1 LDSSQV
7 WTTAKL
13 KFGNAKLKLKEFIMN
28 KVVLYEW
35 QPGFN
40 KVALNK
46 RLRNQAG
53 YSLASAKQAVD
64 NLLDGKT
71 IEIEIDSHQR
81 AEEFLKDAL
90 KLKAI
95 GKIITSQQDQQLAEV
110 RKLLAKIIETEA
122 AQLAPTRELEAIQK
136 W

>member
-1 LDSSQV
+1 M
-7 WTTAKL
+7 K
-13 KFGNAKLKLKEFIMN
+13 

-46 RLRNQAG
+46 LLRNQAG

-64 NLLDGKT
+64 SLLDGKA
-71 IEIEIDSHQR
+71 IEIEIESHYR

-95 GKIITSQQDQQLAEV
+95 GKVITSQQEQQLAEV
-110 RKLLAKIIETEA
+110 RKLLAKILETEA
-122 AQLAPTRELEAIQK
+122 AQLAQPKELESV
-136 W
+136 

>member
-1 LDSSQV
+1 MM
-7 WTTAKL
+7 K
-13 KFGNAKLKLKEFIMN
+13 

-46 RLRNQAG
+46 LLRNKAG
-53 YSLASAKQAVD
+53 YSLSNAKKAVD

-71 IEIEIDSHQR
+71 IEVEIDSHYR
-81 AEEFLKDAL
+81 AEEFLKEAL

-95 GKIITSQQDQQLAEV
+95 GKITTSQKDQQLIGLE
-110 RKLLAKIIETEA
+110 KLLAKIIKTET
-122 AQLAPTRELEAIQK
+122 AQLVAQKELK
-136 W
+136 TV